1 MTMRQVADGLW
12 FCLDEFSSRENNRIA
27 NYLGSVSGA
36 GLDRQLDQDEF
47 HFRQLMEDGTAVKG
61 RLEAACG
68 TPVWGGEGQVT
79 GPAVPAYLQTLTERA
94 DLLVRSSIDTLH
106 AGFSSIYVDLYE
118 EGGSFVPHTD
128 RPIYGPYVLGMSF
141 GVGSC
146 EIVFSSADSEYRLT
160 LPPRSV
166 YCFGPPLRNEPWVH
180 EVVGVTG
187 RRFGV
192 TFRTEAP

>member
-68 TPVWGGEGQVT
+68 TPVWEARSGHWSSGT
-79 GPAVPAYLQTLTERA
+79 GLPQTLTERV
-94 DLLVRSSIDTLH
+94 LLVRSSIDTLH

-128 RPIYGPYVLGMSF
+128 RPIYGPT
-141 GVGSC
+141 
-146 EIVFSSADSEYRLT
+146 SSAC
-160 LPPRSV
+160 RS
-166 YCFGPPLRNEPWVH
+166 GSIL
-180 EVVGVTG
+180 
-187 RRFGV
+187 
-192 TFRTEAP
+192 

>member
-1 MTMRQVADGLW
+1 MLIHPQFDPVALSLGPLSVHWYGLM
-12 FCLDEFSSRENNRIA
+12 
-27 NYLGSVSGA
+27 YLLA
-36 GLDRQLDQDEF
+36 F
-47 HFRQLMEDGTAVKG
+47 
-61 RLEAACG
+61 
-68 TPVWGGEGQVT
+68 
-79 GPAVPAYLQTLTERA
+79 LQFWW
-94 DLLVRSSIDTLH
+94 LVRSSIDTLH